1 MSLVVAAAF
10 PIGAL
15 SSAFVKFP
23 TRVKADIASFSA
35 GIFLAAVT
43 FSIIEEAVKLGNVP
57 TTALGFAIG
66 AFTFSLVRY
75 FIQKKQQQEHNQN
88 HDPPSQSEGQQQNQD
103 QEKKQIANNAMDN
116 GSSTRMSAN
125 GGAGGSSGSCSNK
138 GNGSNSTSESVK
150 DNSSSGSSSGGSG
163 GGGKMV
169 IVGTLADSHPE
180 TIIIGIILGLGIP
193 GLIPTVLTLFIGNFT
208 ATVEGTGR
216 MINSGLSAREV
227 FKRWMYVFAAVAIGG
242 PIGYFI
248 ARPVNPDLLSIVVAF
263 AAGALI
269 SFVTEELIPE
279 AYKRVEWHIG
289 LSAAAGLF
297 VGFSIFHFL

>member
-1 MSLVVAAAF
+1 
-10 PIGAL
+10 
-15 SSAFVKFP
+15 
-23 TRVKADIASFSA
+23 
-35 GIFLAAVT
+35 
-43 FSIIEEAVKLGNVP
+43 
-57 TTALGFAIG
+57 
-66 AFTFSLVRY
+66 
-75 FIQKKQQQEHNQN
+75 
-88 HDPPSQSEGQQQNQD
+88 
-103 QEKKQIANNAMDN
+103 MDN

-125 GGAGGSSGSCSNK
+125 GEAGGSSGSCSNK
-138 GNGSNSTSESVK
+138 GNDSTSESVK
-150 DNSSSGSSSGGSG
+150 DNSRTSGSSRGGSG
-163 GGGKMV
+163 GGGKMI
-169 IVGTLADSHPE
+169 IVGTLTDSHPE

-193 GLIPTVLTLFIGNFT
+193 GLIPTVLTLFIGIFT

-248 ARPVNPDLLSIVVAF
+248 ARPVDPDLLSIVVAF

-289 LSAAAGLF
+289 LSAAAGLL